1 MNDKL
6 YPELNEQGAK
16 NAQLLIDKFKE
27 RLIKVA
33 SETIGDLYV
42 DLGAY
47 IECDHWTN
55 YRNQIMNGL
64 KGYGGDLRWDFK
76 KVREEIFK
84 EHREE
89 IIKDLNKDLLEEID
103 NLKQQIKQAYE
114 RRIY

>member
-1 MNDKL
+1 MSSEL
-6 YPELNEQGAK
+6 YPELNEHGEK
-16 NAQLLIDKFKE
+16 NAQILIDKFKE

-33 SETIGDLYV
+33 SETIDDLYV

-89 IIKDLNKDLLEEID
+89 IIKDLNQDLLAEIED
-103 NLKQQIKQAYE
+103 LKSQIRNMTE
-114 RRIY
+114 RKYY